1 METMISLLLLAPTA
15 YAIGKVACWVARH
28 ECVVGPHWNGR
39 CGVCGGSMPESPAA
53 AYNRL
58 VS

>member
-1 METMISLLLLAPTA
+1 METVASLLLLVPIAF
-15 YAIGKVACWVARH
+15 AIGKVAYWVARH

-39 CGVCGGSMPESPAA
+39 CGVCGGSMPDLPATTHD
-53 AYNRL
+53 RL